1 MMDAM
6 FIGWIAGAFDLEAD
20 SISAFAKCFHLG
32 SFDERGNKY
41 GRDAL
46 QHGIQRLP
54 FLLTRLRCRERQ
66 APIRAEAVN
75 RFERKE
81 GEFRGMG

>member
-32 SFDERGNKY
+32 SFDERGNK
-41 GRDAL
+41 
-46 QHGIQRLP
+46 
-54 FLLTRLRCRERQ
+54 
-66 APIRAEAVN
+66 
-75 RFERKE
+75 
-81 GEFRGMG
+81 